1 MNRQKRKFVF
11 EQLFMC
17 EFYNAEEVESQLRT
31 LSEDDDLLREM
42 DSAGL
47 NEESRAELRAR
58 AAEIMSHQEDLDA
71 LINQV
76 ATGWKTHRM
85 GRAEL
90 AIIRLALFEMKY
102 DDEIP
107 YRVAINEAVE
117 LAKTYG
123 GEDSP
128 GFVNAVLGKLADALN
143 LTE

>member
-1 MNRQKRKFVF
+1 
-11 EQLFMC
+11 MC